1 MVGHDD
7 AISAD
12 VGSGARVLGIEYSL
26 DDERSLPARA
36 DPIQVLPDDRGVKIG
51 AEPTHVVIQA
61 TRLTQHG
68 LQVAEPVRTAVQ
80 PHVPGPT
87 GLAQGLQY
95 SAQGGSWA

>member
-1 MVGHDD
+1 MVGHHY
-7 AISAD
+7 AVGTD
-12 VGSGARVLGIEYSL
+12 VGSGTRVLGIEYSL
-26 DDERSLPARA
+26 DDEGSFPARA
-36 DPIQVLPDDRGVKIG
+36 NPIQVLPVDRGVKIG

-87 GLAQGLQY
+87 GLAQGLQH